1 MRQGGRREGGGSGR
15 EGTRSPAPRPP
26 ALSAGVQMLRSRERG
41 PWSREPWLLTQV
53 HLAASCLSSVKT
65 GIKFM
70 RLKEDER
77 LSSGLPWS
85 QSRGVRA
92 VSSARIGEHE
102 RAKCRWDA
110 WSNISD
116 SVNTE
121 HLVSARGLYKR
132 ELTTPPV

>member
-1 MRQGGRREGGGSGR
+1 MRQGRRREGGGSGR

-26 ALSAGVQMLRSRERG
+26 APSAGVQMLRSRERG
-41 PWSREPWLLTQV
+41 PWSREPWLLIQV

-70 RLKEDER
+70 RLKEDEG

-102 RAKCRWDA
+102 RAKCRR
-110 WSNISD
+110 SNISD
-116 SVNTE
+116 SVNIE

-132 ELTTPPV
+132 ELTSPPV